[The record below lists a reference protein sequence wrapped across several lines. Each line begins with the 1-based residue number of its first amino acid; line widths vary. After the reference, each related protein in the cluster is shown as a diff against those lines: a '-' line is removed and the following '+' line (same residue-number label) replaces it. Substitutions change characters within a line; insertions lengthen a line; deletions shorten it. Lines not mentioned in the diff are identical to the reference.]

1 MKLVPFNKAYRAL
14 CCLKPAYYSSPPFSQ
29 LIALHLTFSV
39 YDLPV
44 SLHVTLV
51 LAYIPLPMQSL
62 LLHPPSPNSD
72 SSKAQFGLYLLQEF
86 VSDLIYFVF
95 Q

>member
-1 MKLVPFNKAYRAL
+1 MIYMF
-14 CCLKPAYYSSPPFSQ
+14 
-29 LIALHLTFSV
+29 
-39 YDLPV
+39 PV
-44 SLHVTLV
+44 HVTLI
-51 LAYIPLPMQSL
+51 LAYIPLPVQSL